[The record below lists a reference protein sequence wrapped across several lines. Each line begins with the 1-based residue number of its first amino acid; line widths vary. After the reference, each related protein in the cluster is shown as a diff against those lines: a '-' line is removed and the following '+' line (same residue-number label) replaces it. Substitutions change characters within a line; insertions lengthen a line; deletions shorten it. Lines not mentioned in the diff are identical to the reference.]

1 MSSYTDPILTKQG
14 YRSLGTNSDFFMNLS
29 VDTPTKGNLLMFD
42 GLNWKPTATE
52 NINFG
57 TIIFD
62 GGNASG
68 LGHAYLSVI

>member
-1 MSSYTDPILTKQG
+1 
-14 YRSLGTNSDFFMNLS
+14 MNLS

-68 LGHAYLSVI
+68 LGYAYLSVI